1 MKLAKC
7 LKITKT
13 KKFDVFVYPK
23 GHIKYKRGIDEVC
36 TDSFEVERDQNG
48 KIIMSDKLGVQMF
61 RTMLSDN
68 TELSDEKINELA
80 NAFMDALPTM
90 MKIRLQGCLK
100 NAVIQAPL
108 ATFVCR
114 GCKSV

>member
-48 KIIMSDKLGVQMF
+48 KIIMSDKLGFKCSEQCF
-61 RTMLSDN
+61 QITLN
-68 TELSDEKINELA
+68 FQTK
-80 NAFMDALPTM
+80 
-90 MKIRLQGCLK
+90 
-100 NAVIQAPL
+100 
-108 ATFVCR
+108 
-114 GCKSV
+114 KSMNWRMHLWMHFLL

>member
-48 KIIMSDKLGVQMF
+48 KIIMSDKLEV
-61 RTMLSDN
+61 
-68 TELSDEKINELA
+68 
-80 NAFMDALPTM
+80 
-90 MKIRLQGCLK
+90 
-100 NAVIQAPL
+100 
-108 ATFVCR
+108 
-114 GCKSV
+114 